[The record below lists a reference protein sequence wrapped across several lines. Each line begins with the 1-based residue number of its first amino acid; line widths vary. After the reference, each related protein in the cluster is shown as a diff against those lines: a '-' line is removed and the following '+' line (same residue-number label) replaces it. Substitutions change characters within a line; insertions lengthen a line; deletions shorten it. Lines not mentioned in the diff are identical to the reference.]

1 MSIHQRIKQKRLERG
16 FQSQEALA
24 KAVGVVWQTV
34 QQWENEDGT
43 APNRNRIKK
52 VAEVLGTTPEW
63 LMTGAGDDSVPEAE
77 GRDERQSP
85 NLQWVSGGESALL
98 SEYRRKNESGKNS
111 LLVMAKALP
120 NIDNAA
126 FADHKSQSLNLQWVS
141 EDEAALLS
149 EYRRMTESG
158 KNSLLVMA
166 RALPS
171 ADSAAIADHKAK

>member
-1 MSIHQRIKQKRLERG
+1 MQPIVLENLADTRKFCVSASSRSWHSCGMSIHQRIKQKRLERG
-16 FQSQEALA
+16 YKSQQALA
-24 KAVGVVWQTV
+24 EAVGVVWQTV
-34 QQWENEDGT
+34 QQWEDEDGT

-63 LMTGAGDDSVPEAE
+63 LMTGAGDDNAPAGQE
-77 GRDERQSP
+77 GRSERQS
-85 NLQWVSGGESALL
+85 S
-98 SEYRRKNESGKNS
+98 
-111 LLVMAKALP
+111 
-120 NIDNAA
+120 
-126 FADHKSQSLNLQWVS
+126 NLQWVS

-171 ADSAAIADHKAK
+171 ADNAAIADHKTK

>member
-1 MSIHQRIKQKRLERG
+1 MSIHQRIKQKRIERG
-16 FQSQEALA
+16 YHSQQALA
-24 KAVGVVWQTV
+24 EAVGVVWQTV

-63 LMTGAGDDSVPEAE
+63 LMTGAGEDSAPSSTE
-77 GRDERQSP
+77 GPSERQS
-85 NLQWVSGGESALL
+85 S
-98 SEYRRKNESGKNS
+98 
-111 LLVMAKALP
+111 
-120 NIDNAA
+120 
-126 FADHKSQSLNLQWVS
+126 NLQWVS

-149 EYRRMTESG
+149 EYRRMAQSG

-171 ADSAAIADHKAK
+171 ADSAAIADHKTK

>member
-1 MSIHQRIKQKRLERG
+1 MSIHQRIKQKRIERG
-16 FQSQEALA
+16 YHSQEALA

-63 LMTGAGDDSVPEAE
+63 LMTGVGDDTAPSGTD
-77 GRDERQSP
+77 GRGERQSP
-85 NLQWVSGGESALL
+85 
-98 SEYRRKNESGKNS
+98 
-111 LLVMAKALP
+111 
-120 NIDNAA
+120 
-126 FADHKSQSLNLQWVS
+126 NLQWVS

-171 ADSAAIADHKAK
+171 ADNAAVADHKTK

>member
-1 MSIHQRIKQKRLERG
+1 MNPILLENLANTRKLCVSATSPYWHSCGMSIHQRIKQKRIERG
-16 FQSQEALA
+16 YHSQEALA

-63 LMTGAGDDSVPEAE
+63 LMTGAGEDTAPGGQE
-77 GRDERQSP
+77 GRSDRQTPS
-85 NLQWVSGGESALL
+85 
-98 SEYRRKNESGKNS
+98 
-111 LLVMAKALP
+111 
-120 NIDNAA
+120 
-126 FADHKSQSLNLQWVS
+126 LQWVS

-149 EYRRMTESG
+149 NYRRITEDG

-171 ADSAAIADHKAK
+171 ADNASIADHKTK

>member
-1 MSIHQRIKQKRLERG
+1 MKPIVLENLADTRKFCVSRTSPSWHSCGMSIHQRIKQKRIERG

-63 LMTGAGDDSVPEAE
+63 LMTGTGDDAPPSSGESR
-77 GRDERQSP
+77 GERQAST
-85 NLQWVSGGESALL
+85 
-98 SEYRRKNESGKNS
+98 
-111 LLVMAKALP
+111 
-120 NIDNAA
+120 
-126 FADHKSQSLNLQWVS
+126 LQWVS

-149 EYRRMTESG
+149 EYRSKTDSG

-171 ADSAAIADHKAK
+171 ADHASISDHKTK

>member
-1 MSIHQRIKQKRLERG
+1 MSIHQRIKQKRIERG
-16 FQSQEALA
+16 YHSQEALA

-63 LMTGAGDDSVPEAE
+63 LMTGAGEDSGPGLRESPN
-77 GRDERQSP
+77 ERQS
-85 NLQWVSGGESALL
+85 S
-98 SEYRRKNESGKNS
+98 
-111 LLVMAKALP
+111 
-120 NIDNAA
+120 
-126 FADHKSQSLNLQWVS
+126 NLQWVS

-149 EYRRMTESG
+149 EYRRLAQSG

-171 ADSAAIADHKAK
+171 SDSATIADHKTK